1 MSHDAGAEMAIW
13 TSKYSVYQEMI
24 LQMLSRKEYTND
36 QISRFMGC
44 PVRAVE
50 IIAHKSADAINTNHA
65 EYVKFRRL
73 ADENI
78 KRTQDK
84 AQKGILEFAAGM
96 AQLMAIF
103 GGRRRGANVMR
114 GLKD

>member
-1 MSHDAGAEMAIW
+1 MLRTCSAPVHGCASGRASPGLAAAKLTVAVARMA
-13 TSKYSVYQEMI
+13 SG
-24 LQMLSRKEYTND
+24 
-36 QISRFMGC
+36 MGC

-50 IIAHKSADAINTNHA
+50 IIAHKSADAIKSNHA
-65 EYVKFRRL
+65 EYVEYRRL
-73 ADENI
+73 ADENM